1 MGGHGTND
9 TLRFSAQSDADA
21 QVHAVDV
28 PRDALVDPSRLKT
41 TCGRSVFE
49 VYNDHRAVTC
59 PARADGDRVGHQ
71 HDVRHPPHGYVGT
84 RDDKTP
90 TDVVRGEAAR

>member
-1 MGGHGTND
+1 MTSSSAGTRPDMGGHGIND

-28 PRDALVDPSRLKT
+28 PRIALVDPSRLQT
-41 TCGRSVFE
+41 TCGRPVFE

-59 PARADGDRVGHQ
+59 PACADGELG
-71 HDVRHPPHGYVGT
+71 
-84 RDDKTP
+84 
-90 TDVVRGEAAR
+90 